1 MSNNKNQ
8 HFVPKVY
15 LKQFSAD
22 GKSIELCIKKSL
34 EFPPKT
40 AIKNQSSSNYF
51 YGKDLEIENF
61 LSSMETDLG
70 LILHKLSD
78 SSIEALTKDE
88 CEFLFGYTFLQWGR
102 TDASATDLVAGAKE
116 INDFVA
122 STIKCVDTSKFRAI
136 EDKLE
141 NVKRAISLGREMLN
155 TCSDLDFI
163 FIINETPVDFITSDC
178 PVSLYNQ
185 FHERIGKRTFA
196 FGSIGTQVFFPLS
209 PRITFLIYDNL
220 CYKIGNRKSK
230 YIRISNP
237 KDVNQLNN
245 ITFINANKA
254 LYFINRNTISSF
266 EHVAAKERD
275 SSVYTKFRYPD
286 TGLFWSSNQPPLC
299 NARFTFIRETDR
311 TKHIKQ
317 YTHSLHPL
325 LRNAVLKTMQRRYSE
340 FFQF

>member
-1 MSNNKNQ
+1 MSNKKNQ
-8 HFVPKVY
+8 HYVPQAY
-15 LKQFSAD
+15 LRQFSSD
-22 GKSIELCIKKSL
+22 GNSVELCIKKSL
-34 EFPPKT
+34 EFRSNA

-61 LSSMETDLG
+61 LSSMETDFG

-78 SSIEALTKDE
+78 SSIEALTKDD

-102 TDASATDLVAGAKE
+102 TEASAMDLVAGAKE
-116 INDFVA
+116 VNDFVA
-122 STIKCVDTSKFRAI
+122 DTFKSVDTSELRVI

-141 NVKRAISLGREMLN
+141 NVKQAISLGREMLN
-155 TCSDLDFI
+155 ICSDLDFI

-230 YIRISNP
+230 YIRINNP
-237 KDVNQLNN
+237 KDVKHLNN

-266 EHVAAKERD
+266 EHVAAIERHF
-275 SSVYTKFRYPD
+275 SLYTKFRYPD
-286 TGLFWSSNQPPLC
+286 SGLFWSSNQPPLC

-317 YTHSLHPL
+317 YTHSIHPL
-325 LRNAVLKTMQRRYSE
+325 LRKSVLKTMRRNR
-340 FFQF
+340 